1 MANSRSTLL
10 KALEKS
16 VLRTHQSGFCC
27 RCISRDFTSC
37 STPPGVATP
46 NCSVERK
53 SAAKSGAY
61 CLHTALATN
70 RRIEED
76 IATGRTSP
84 PGIVLLRATSRAPL
98 SHGCISKGAFPLKM
112 SLRVDTQSLKVV
124 GSFKE
129 SWICSNL
136 QPSGPGHFFLG
147 AARIVFSNIASSR
160 VIGVSVLLK
169 NSLGIGVSGVGCF
182 AIFRQ

>member
-1 MANSRSTLL
+1 M
-10 KALEKS
+10 
-16 VLRTHQSGFCC
+16 
-27 RCISRDFTSC
+27 
-37 STPPGVATP
+37 
-46 NCSVERK
+46 
-53 SAAKSGAY
+53 
-61 CLHTALATN
+61 
-70 RRIEED
+70 
-76 IATGRTSP
+76 
-84 PGIVLLRATSRAPL
+84 LRATSRAPL

-112 SLRVDTQSLKVV
+112 SLRVDTQRLKVV

-182 AIFRQ
+182 ASSFVIVACVSSAIPLLVSVLAAEENSPAEISSRALRVV